1 MIIGLTGTNGSGKG
15 TVAEFLKQEGF
26 RYYSLSD
33 ELRGVLHQQQVEITL
48 PNLIVWGNKIRKT
61 QGSDYLAKRVI
72 EKIKKDKAF
81 AQKEIVIDS
90 IRNPFELA
98 ALKTLPGF
106 ILIAVDAPIELRYQ
120 RVQQRKREDDKQSF
134 EAFKHNEDVQRAGK
148 NESDQQ
154 LNELIKQADIRL
166 WNDKTVDD
174 LRKQLFT
181 QLKLP
186 LKTKK

>member
-134 EAFKHNEDVQRAGK
+134 EAFKHNEDDQRAGK
-148 NESDQQ
+148 TC
-154 LNELIKQADIRL
+154 RR
-166 WNDKTVDD
+166 T
-174 LRKQLFT
+174 
-181 QLKLP
+181 
-186 LKTKK
+186 